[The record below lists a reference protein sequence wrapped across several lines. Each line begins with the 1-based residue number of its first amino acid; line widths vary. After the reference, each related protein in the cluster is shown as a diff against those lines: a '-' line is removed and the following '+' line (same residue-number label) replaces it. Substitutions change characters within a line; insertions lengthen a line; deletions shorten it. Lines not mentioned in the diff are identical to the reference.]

1 MRRVAFALIA
11 TMSMIAASGSA
22 RASVVVTIDKSQQMM
37 SVAVDGATR
46 YTWPVSTA
54 RAGYTTPNGTYRPQF
69 LARSWF
75 SRQYYNSPMPHSI
88 FFHGGYAIHGSYE
101 ISHLG
106 GPASYGCVRL
116 HPENAATLFALVQR
130 EGVSHTRIVVTGA
143 GATHFVRARDPFQA
157 RTYAEEAQPSPRW
170 RYDAFDPYRDPY
182 RNYRPMPANSW
193 WFGR

>member
-11 TMSMIAASGSA
+11 IMSMIAASGAA

-37 SVAVDGATR
+37 SVAVDGAPR
-46 YTWPVSTA
+46 YTWPISTA
-54 RAGYTTPNGTYRPQF
+54 RAGYITPNGTYRPQF

-75 SRQYYNSPMPHSI
+75 SRRYYNSPMPYSI

-106 GPASYGCVRL
+106 GPASHGCVRL

-130 EGVSHTRIVVTGA
+130 EGASHTRIVVTGA
-143 GATHFVRARDPFQA
+143 SATHFVRARDPFQT
-157 RTYAEEAQPSPRW
+157 RPFAEEVQQSPRW
-170 RYDAFDPYRDPY
+170 RYDAYDPYRDPY
-182 RNYRPMPANSW
+182 RPTPASSW